1 MSILVDKNTKVICQ
15 GFTGSQ
21 GTFHSE
27 QAIKFGTNMVGGVT
41 PGRGGEK
48 HLELPVFDTVIDA
61 NNKTIPN
68 DWTSINK
75 SFKKIVKLEQKKRND
90 YRRLV
95 DNSYEKLATFSLLL
109 SSVDDFK
116 KFNYNFIDL
125 KSKLDQQDKLM
136 LSEQVKSLSKKIS
149 ELPDNRK
156 ITSNLNKVRRE
167 LKKKKV
173 KMEKV
178 YRLFEKSFS
187 EYQKKLI
194 LLKKIDQSVLLNLNT
209 FMNSIKFNVGIRQQ
223 PKLNRDLA
231 LYAATCNADHKDLSI
246 HF

>member
-1 MSILVDKNTKVICQ
+1 M
-15 GFTGSQ
+15 
-21 GTFHSE
+21 
-27 QAIKFGTNMVGGVT
+27 
-41 PGRGGEK
+41 
-48 HLELPVFDTVIDA
+48 
-61 NNKTIPN
+61 
-68 DWTSINK
+68 
-75 SFKKIVKLEQKKRND
+75 
-90 YRRLV
+90 
-95 DNSYEKLATFSLLL
+95 FSLML
-109 SSVDDFK
+109 SSVDDFN
-116 KFNYNFIDL
+116 KFNDNFIDL
-125 KSKLDQQDKLM
+125 KSKLDQQDKLI

-178 YRLFEKSFS
+178 YKLFDKSYS

-194 LLKKIDQSVLLNLNT
+194 LLNKIDKSVLLNLNK
-209 FMNSIKFNVGIRQQ
+209 FMNSIKFNVDVRQQ

>member
-1 MSILVDKNTKVICQ
+1 MVSLKQAYDINQEISEKSKDYLPILNKVRGIQRVNLALNKELEEKQIILDRIDQTDTKSLKKINDEIQ
-15 GFTGSQ
+15 N
-21 GTFHSE
+21 
-27 QAIKFGTNMVGGVT
+27 IKLKINS
-41 PGRGGEK
+41 
-48 HLELPVFDTVIDA
+48 

-75 SFKKIVKLEQKKRND
+75 NFKKIVKLEQKKRND
-90 YRRLV
+90 YRRLA

-109 SSVDDFK
+109 SSVDDFN
-116 KFNYNFIDL
+116 KFNDNFIDL
-125 KSKLDQQDKLM
+125 KSKLDQQDKLI

-178 YRLFEKSFS
+178 YKLFDKSYS
-187 EYQKKLI
+187 EYQK
-194 LLKKIDQSVLLNLNT
+194 N
-209 FMNSIKFNVGIRQQ
+209 
-223 PKLNRDLA
+223 
-231 LYAATCNADHKDLSI
+231 
-246 HF
+246 